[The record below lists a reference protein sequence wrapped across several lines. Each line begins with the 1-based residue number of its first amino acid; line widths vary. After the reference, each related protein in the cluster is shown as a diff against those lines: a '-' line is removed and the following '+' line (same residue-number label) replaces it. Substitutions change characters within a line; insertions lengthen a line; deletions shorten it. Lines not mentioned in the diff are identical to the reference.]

1 MKRLRRLALAAL
13 LGLSACGLTGQ
24 KPSEVMKEFEALC
37 VHNTQGKEV
46 CVTDTPGGKD
56 ALAEKMGL
64 EWKAFDGNFQADH
77 RGVRLTYV
85 PGWPRTAHCR
95 RERSTPSTAPSP
107 RVFCRA
113 GIPRRSSMR
122 RTDAAQHHG
131 APRPLSSGHA

>member
-85 PGWPRTAHCR
+85 PGFLGMAELLATD
-95 RERSTPSTAPSP
+95 RSLSEGEVNTLY
-107 RVFCRA
+107 RA
-113 GIPRRSSMR
+113 ITQGVLQGRDPQAIL
-122 RTDAAQHHG
+122 DAQN
-131 APRPLSSGHA
+131 

>member
-1 MKRLRRLALAAL
+1 MKRLRRLALGAL

-37 VHNTQGKEV
+37 VHNTQGKEL

-77 RGVRLTYV
+77 HGVRLTYV
-85 PGWPRTAHCR
+85 PGFLGMAELLATD
-95 RERSTPSTAPSP
+95 RSLSEGEINTLY
-107 RVFCRA
+107 RA
-113 GIPRRSSMR
+113 ITQGVLQGQDPQAIL
-122 RTDAAQHHG
+122 DAKN
-131 APRPLSSGHA
+131 